1 MFFFVAFFLLCVVF
15 SSVNCTEGS
24 IRLVVGDSYD
34 YYLDRVMGE
43 DVEYIDDRLS
53 QGRVEMC
60 VNGDYGTICA
70 DGGQWSFNE
79 SAVVCRELGFTAA
92 GKLMDLIKRN
102 CTCWFG
108 LTFLNVR
115 VHSFNA
121 CNYVHKKEINH
132 ICSQCIVGTVNDKLT
147 CLRCYSS
154 GKWFLLHPH
163 SSYSAGESGVQWNRG
178 DFETVQPHSQQG
190 WRVHP

>member
-1 MFFFVAFFLLCVVF
+1 MLPSHTTSLRTSLIYRLKYVDTKMNAAFFHGISLLCVV
-15 SSVNCTEGS
+15 SSAVNCTEGS

-102 CTCWFG
+102 CTRWFG
-108 LTFLNVR
+108 LTFLTAG
-115 VHSFNA
+115 VHCA
-121 CNYVHKKEINH
+121 C
-132 ICSQCIVGTVNDKLT
+132 
-147 CLRCYSS
+147 
-154 GKWFLLHPH
+154 
-163 SSYSAGESGVQWNRG
+163 
-178 DFETVQPHSQQG
+178 
-190 WRVHP
+190 